1 MHCLWFRSLL
11 KTRPRCDGQKPS
23 PPPQS
28 CAKSSHDLNMNN
40 RRRYVNLLSK
50 YREKSMKWLAR
61 ENGWDEMAASLIFDF
76 ISLCKWCPAPPPP
89 HVRDEENCF
98 PHNQFVMHLVTQVND
113 QAISAL
119 FSMPPCVVYVTCFK
133 QAAIFE
139 LFLTLLVMTLASCF
153 RPHDN
158 KWTLWWPIEFFIQ
171 IIF

>member
-1 MHCLWFRSLL
+1 MAG
-11 KTRPRCDGQKPS
+11 TRWQP
-23 PPPQS
+23 
-28 CAKSSHDLNMNN
+28 
-40 RRRYVNLLSK
+40 LLS
-50 YREKSMKWLAR
+50 S
-61 ENGWDEMAASLIFDF
+61 
-76 ISLCKWCPAPPPP
+76 ISSACVNDAQLPPP
-89 HVRDEENCF
+89 HVRDEVNCF

-158 KWTLWWPIEFFIQ
+158 K
-171 IIF
+171 